1 MREKCEYGTF
11 EKGTYLCRCIGL
23 NLASDSTGTQV
34 VSLWIWLSYM
44 ESSEKN
50 VSHGLTKLRLS
61 FALLEMEFRSYEIQ

>member
-44 ESSEKN
+44 ESSEKKCISWTN
-50 VSHGLTKLRLS
+50 QVEAKLC
-61 FALLEMEFRSYEIQ
+61 FAGDGV